1 MVKSL
6 GEHGGYYVMDGF
18 STDGLE
24 ILSYV
29 DKFDPSSNWGTDYEA
44 VTLFFNPVRRPSYR
58 EIYRA

>member
-1 MVKSL
+1 
-6 GEHGGYYVMDGF
+6 MDGF